1 LEKYILWASFDLA
14 IGGALLIPALI
25 ERRGSVQ
32 PSKAD
37 GAPISAPWSVFRVQA
52 AHAMKRGG

>member
-1 LEKYILWASFDLA
+1 LA